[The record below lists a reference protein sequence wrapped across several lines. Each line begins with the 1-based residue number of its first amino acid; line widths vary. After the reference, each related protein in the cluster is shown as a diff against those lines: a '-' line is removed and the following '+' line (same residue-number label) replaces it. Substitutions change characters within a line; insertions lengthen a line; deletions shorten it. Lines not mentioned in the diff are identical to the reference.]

1 MSTQIDFDGKDAA
14 NFIRLLRS
22 KLNLLMAK
30 CLILLVFISLL
41 PGYGQ
46 TQTLLNFNREVMIYY
61 ATMIFLLNLNISF
74 LLKAYVKSL

>member
-1 MSTQIDFDGKDAA
+1 MDFDGKDTAK
-14 NFIRLLRS
+14 FIRLLRN
-22 KLNLLMAK
+22 KFNLFLSN
-30 CLILLVFISLL
+30 IFIFLVFTRLL
-41 PGYGQ
+41 LGYGQ

>member
-14 NFIRLLRS
+14 KFIRLLRS
-22 KLNLLMAK
+22 KLNLFIAN
-30 CLILLVFISLL
+30 IFIFLVFTRLL